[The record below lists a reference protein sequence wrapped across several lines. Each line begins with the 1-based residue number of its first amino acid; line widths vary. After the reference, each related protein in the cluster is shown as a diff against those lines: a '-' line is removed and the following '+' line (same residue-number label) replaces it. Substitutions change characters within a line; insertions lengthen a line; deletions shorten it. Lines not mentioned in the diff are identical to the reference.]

1 MRFMLYNLRYCT
13 GTGSRFHLPFPWIGY
28 LKRTT
33 RNLERITAFIHDCQ
47 PDVVGLVEVDV
58 GSFRS
63 RRENQ
68 AAYMADALGHY
79 HLYESKYSVDS
90 VFQLLPIVNK
100 QVNAFLTR
108 SAIQDTHFH
117 YFDRGVKRLVIEL
130 ELRELTVFLVHLSLK
145 YRHRHSQLNDLY
157 DLVKKV
163 EKPCIVAG
171 DFNAFWGD
179 EEIALFLAASGLRSA
194 NVEGRPSYPS
204 RAPKRQLDFILH
216 SAGIRVTH
224 FEMPGV
230 TFSDHLP
237 LICDVAIEG

>member
-13 GTGSRFHLPFPWIGY
+13 GTGSRFHIPFPWIGY
-28 LKRTT
+28 LKPTM
-33 RNLERITAFIHDCQ
+33 RNLERITAFIHECR

-68 AAYMADALGHY
+68 AAYMAEALGHY

-90 VFQLLPIVNK
+90 VFQILPVLNK

-108 SAIQDTHFH
+108 NEIQDTRFH
-117 YFDRGVKRLVIEL
+117 YFEHGIKRLVIEL
-130 ELRELTVFLVHLSLK
+130 ELRDVTIFLVHLSLK
-145 YRHRHSQLNDLY
+145 FRHRHSQLNDLY
-157 DLVKKV
+157 DLVRKV
-163 EKPCIVAG
+163 AKPCIVAG

-179 EEIALFLAASGLRSA
+179 DEMALFLAATGLRNA
-194 NVEGRPSYPS
+194 NADGRPSYPS
-204 RAPKRQLDFILH
+204 RTPRRQLDFILH
-216 SAGIRVTH
+216 SADIRVTG
-224 FEMPGV
+224 FDMPPV

-237 LICDVAIEG
+237 LVCDFEIGA